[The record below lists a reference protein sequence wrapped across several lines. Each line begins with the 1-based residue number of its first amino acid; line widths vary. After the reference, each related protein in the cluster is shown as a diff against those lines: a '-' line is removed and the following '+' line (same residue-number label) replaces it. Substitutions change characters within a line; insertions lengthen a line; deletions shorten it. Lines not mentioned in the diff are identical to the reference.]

1 MPLELLRT
9 TNGVLARYWYER
21 DGLGNV
27 VALTDASG
35 NVVDQHAYD
44 LWGKPTT
51 VSESVPQQLRYQGCS
66 ATSSWRQSRRSGGS
80 HWADPDPDQG

>member
-27 VALTDASG
+27 VALTDANG
-35 NVVDQHAYD
+35 TVVDQYAYN
-44 LWGKPTT
+44 LWGTPTT
-51 VSESVPQQLRYQGCS
+51 VSETVPRQLRYKGY
-66 ATSSWRQSRRSGGS
+66 W
-80 HWADPDPDQG
+80 